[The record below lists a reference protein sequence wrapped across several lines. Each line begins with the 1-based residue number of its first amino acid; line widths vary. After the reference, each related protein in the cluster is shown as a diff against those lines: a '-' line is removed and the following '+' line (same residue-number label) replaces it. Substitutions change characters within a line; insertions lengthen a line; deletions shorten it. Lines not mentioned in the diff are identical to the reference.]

1 MLISFI
7 IYSDEYYHFK
17 IICFINIL
25 IQSLQYNISYRMP
38 DYKEQLWKL
47 ISETLKSILKY
58 CRILLADS
66 SWIKP
71 LWRGE
76 LYWAVIKFL
85 GHFFFTN
92 FCKNWGAEKL
102 IIASDSLLGLVKWKS
117 GLMSLRAAGT
127 WMNEDHRDHRMS
139 QNEWGSQ
146 RSQGLGSLICD
157 TYLSICWFLNFSLQ
171 GRKLKELFYQFH
183 SLWDKHLV

>member
-1 MLISFI
+1 MLFSFI
-7 IYSDEYYHFK
+7 IYSDEYYHYK

-58 CRILLADS
+58 YRILLADS

-71 LWRGE
+71 LQRGK
-76 LYWAVIKFL
+76 LYWAVTKFL

-92 FCKNWGAEKL
+92 FCKNRGAEKL
-102 IIASDSLLGLVKWKS
+102 IITSDSLLGLIKWKS

-127 WMNEDHRDHRMS
+127 WMNEDHRDHK
-139 QNEWGSQ
+139 
-146 RSQGLGSLICD
+146 D
-157 TYLSICWFLNFSLQ
+157 
-171 GRKLKELFYQFH
+171 
-183 SLWDKHLV
+183 